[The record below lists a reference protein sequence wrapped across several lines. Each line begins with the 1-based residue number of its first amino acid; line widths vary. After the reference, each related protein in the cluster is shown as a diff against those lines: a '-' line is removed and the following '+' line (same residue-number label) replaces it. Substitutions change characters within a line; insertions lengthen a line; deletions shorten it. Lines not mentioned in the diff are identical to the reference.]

1 MKVYEL
7 IIDEDKDKV
16 DYIAIVDRPAIES
29 DFIAFNEDKQRF
41 KIVNEEKRIVRGYFM
56 IADLE
61 IYRNDEVRGEHLVKF
76 SGETIKTIA
85 YDFMKNGRN
94 SNVNLMHDINLK
106 LNDVFVSESFLIDK
120 ESEMLAPKGFKQEAD
135 NSWFG
140 TMYVENEEVW
150 QSIKDGKF
158 KGFSVEGNFTR
169 KPVDEFESQLQEIK
183 NLIEKVTF

>member
-29 DFIAFNEDKQRF
+29 DFMAFNEDKQRF
-41 KIVNEEKRIVRGYFM
+41 KIIDKEKRIVSGYFM

-61 IYRNDEVRGEHLVKF
+61 IYRNDEIRGEHFVKF
-76 SGETIKTIA
+76 SGDTIKTIA

-94 SNVNLMHDINLK
+94 SNVNLMHDMRLK
-106 LNDVFVSESFLIDK
+106 LNDVFVFESFLID
-120 ESEMLAPKGFKQEAD
+120 SERGMLAPKGFKQEAD

-140 TMYVENEEVW
+140 SMYVENDDVW
-150 QSIKDGKF
+150 NSIKEGKF

-169 KPVDEFESQLQEIK
+169 KPLDEFEIQLQEIK
-183 NLIEKVTF
+183 KLIENVTI